1 MNSRNPLRDKLKALF
16 SKHMKETRDN
26 VGDSQEA
33 MAAKLDISAR
43 SYFDL
48 DKGKSLCSTFVLVRY
63 LVLLYKAGKVLPF
76 LQSLSEVVDEVDRS
90 NSLN

>member
-1 MNSRNPLRDKLKALF
+1 MNSRNLFRAKLKTLF
-16 SKHMKETRDN
+16 SKHMKETRDS
-26 VGDSQEA
+26 VKDSQEA

-76 LQSLSEVVDEVDRS
+76 IQSLCEVVDEVDRS
-90 NSLN
+90 NSSN